1 MKRADWNALDEAARS
16 RLLMRPTRAL
26 AAGVRGRVEEVMADV
41 AARGDVALRVLSEH
55 YDGVRLEHF
64 EVSARERE
72 AAVTA
77 IGAELQNAIAEAA
90 ARIEAFHR
98 VGHSSASAVHSSAST
113 RGGGAFGASSAR
125 SSVAAPSRRNTS
137 KASACTPAR
146 ASGGQRPI
154 RSVAERPSRTP
165 CIRSADRSSSLDSG
179 NEAVAVT
186 RSV

>member
-98 VGHSSASAVHSSAST
+98 AGTPQCGNPYAAS
-113 RGGGAFGASSAR
+113 
-125 SSVAAPSRRNTS
+125 
-137 KASACTPAR
+137 
-146 ASGGQRPI
+146 
-154 RSVAERPSRTP
+154 
-165 CIRSADRSSSLDSG
+165 
-179 NEAVAVT
+179 
-186 RSV
+186 